1 MKGAFITIEG
11 IDGSGKDTLAQRI
24 AEYLEKEGIDVII
37 TREPGDALGGNVRKI
52 LMKEKPLPLS
62 EMFLFMADRHEHVE
76 KVIRPAL
83 EDGKWIISVRY
94 IDSSV
99 AYQGARGV
107 DRELIE
113 RLNNEA
119 VGNIYPDLT
128 ILLDL
133 PVEEAMRRIEDRG
146 DVVEHFEKEE
156 FLRKVRGIYLEDA
169 SVHKDRIVIVD
180 ATQSPSEIFNQILPY
195 IQDLIRRYRPATIDL
210 KRKDMTDI
218 ILKGIEKGMHSF
230 LLHGPWGC
238 GHRHLIR
245 NVIFRIIPNASDI
258 DEDDNTY
265 GITSPDLLVISGE
278 KRGDI
283 KIDDIRSVGEFL
295 DYRPVEGDYR
305 VVVID
310 DASFMTLQAGN
321 ALLKILEEPPSWGI
335 FILFTS
341 YPERMLSTVM
351 SRCVR
356 LRLDRFPVSGV
367 ASYFVETRGI
377 SYEEALLLARMCEG
391 CPERIDHVE
400 NVLKASSVLDLISGY
415 FYEYNKSDVSVVED
429 PVLWDKL
436 VYEVAEQVLKKEN
449 MEPDILLQIIEWEG
463 MLANNVQKKLISDLV
478 YWKVREGMKGAH
490 IS

>member
-1 MKGAFITIEG
+1 MRGAFITIEG
-11 IDGSGKDTLAQRI
+11 IDGSGKDTLAQKI
-24 AEYLEKEGIDVII
+24 TEYLEKEGIDVIV
-37 TREPGDALGGNVRKI
+37 TREPGDALGGNVRRI
-52 LMKEKPLPLS
+52 LMEEKPLPLS
-62 EMFLFMADRHEHVE
+62 EMLLFMADRHEHVE
-76 KVIRPAL
+76 KVIRPSL
-83 EDGKWIISVRY
+83 EDGKWVISVRY

-119 VGNIYPDLT
+119 VGNVFPDLT

-133 PVEEAMRRIEDRG
+133 PVEDAMRRIEDRG

-169 SVHKDRIVIVD
+169 SVHQDRIVIID
-180 ATQSPSEIFNQILPY
+180 AARSTDEIFQQVLPY
-195 IQDLIRRYRPATIDL
+195 IQDLIKRYRPVTIDL
-210 KRKDMTDI
+210 QRKDMADI
-218 ILKGIEKGMHSF
+218 ILRGIENGMHSF

-245 NVIFRIIPNASDI
+245 NLVYRLIGRVSDV
-258 DEDDNTY
+258 EEEENTY
-265 GITSPDLLVISGE
+265 GIVGPDLLIIAGE

-283 KIDDIRSVGEFL
+283 KIDDIRRIGEFL
-295 DYRPVEGDYR
+295 DYRPVEGDHKI
-305 VVVID
+305 VVID

-341 YPERMLSTVM
+341 YPERMLSTIM
-351 SRCVR
+351 SRCIR
-356 LRLDRFPVSGV
+356 LRLDRFPVVGV
-367 ASYFVETRGI
+367 ASYFVETHGV
-377 SYEEALLLARMCEG
+377 SYEDALLLARMCEG
-391 CPERIDHVE
+391 CPERIEHVE
-400 NVLKASSVLDLISGY
+400 NVLKTPSVLELIRGY
-415 FYEYNKSDVSVVED
+415 FYEYNKSDVSLVED

-436 VYEVAEQVLKKEN
+436 VYEVAEHVLEKDEIG
-449 MEPDILLQIIEWEG
+449 PDILLQIIEWEG